1 MFSVSGTLP
10 VPTRLCH
17 EFTRLWVPFGEVK
30 VVKDWLKITGEIH
43 KPPVEHPKKPIWGF
57 DCPRSE
63 VSGQRFWGLFTKI
76 CKEPEAFFENCFVHN
91 LCPLIFINHTGK
103 SLTPPDLPAAER
115 RMLLEI
121 CERAVCEVVQ
131 LLGIELVIGVGKFAQ
146 ERARVALK
154 AAGMEW
160 IRVETIMHPSP
171 ANPLANKGWDAI
183 AEKQLEEMGAMA
195 IIKSAVRPTPPPPPV
210 AENSSGD
217 ASNSSNN
224 PQTPTSQGSVAN
236 TVGAGGG
243 EHQVGGH
250 NAIGNGA
257 AHINANSANNT
268 TSHVTHNNTSTTAPH
283 LVASQDPQPATNAC
297 NEK

>member
-1 MFSVSGTLP
+1 VSCSYT
-10 VPTRLCH
+10 CQ
-17 EFTRLWVPFGEVK
+17 
-30 VVKDWLKITGEIH
+30 
-43 KPPVEHPKKPIWGF
+43 
-57 DCPRSE
+57 

-195 IIKSAVRPTPPPPPV
+195 IIKSGVPPTPPPPPV
-210 AENSSGD
+210 TENNTGD

-224 PQTPTSQGSVAN
+224 PQTPTSQGSVPN
-236 TVGAGGG
+236 TDNPT
-243 EHQVGGH
+243 GH

-257 AHINANSANNT
+257 THINANNTNTT
-268 TSHVTHNNTSTTAPH
+268 TSHVGHNSTSTTAPH
-283 LVASQDPQPATNAC
+283 LAPSQDQQPAINTC
-297 NEK
+297 NDK